1 MDQVLVRTEN
11 YSLVKV
17 WSERLWI
24 IFWLYWEVY
33 VPMIDVGSSIRIGC
47 MGKQLS
53 WWVVYIWVVMGWKLQ
68 GIILHCRLDSRTMV
82 LLVKINVV
90 YITFVSYLYW

>member
-24 IFWLYWEVY
+24 MFWLYWEVY
-33 VPMIDVGSSIRIGC
+33 VLLIDVGSSIRIGC
-47 MGKQLS
+47 MGKQLL
-53 WWVVYIWVVMGWKLQ
+53 W
-68 GIILHCRLDSRTMV
+68 
-82 LLVKINVV
+82 
-90 YITFVSYLYW
+90 